1 MTTSSGRAIAAGL
14 LAVTVAA
21 CGTATRA
28 APPEPDAARPA
39 ASPAGVDVEQRRYT
53 DADVRFMQRMIPHHA
68 QALTMASLVPAR
80 ADRDAIRLLAE
91 RIAVS
96 QQDEIAMIRRWLE
109 KRGEEIPPPD
119 AHHGHHGAGQHAA
132 MAGMLSP
139 EELARLEA
147 ARGPEFD
154 RLFLEYMIR
163 HHEGALMMVDELF
176 ASGGAGQEPDIFRI
190 ASEVDA
196 DQRAEIERM
205 RRVLSALSAG
215 ETRR

>member
-1 MTTSSGRAIAAGL
+1 MMTPSGRVLAAGL
-14 LAVTVAA
+14 IATAVAA

-28 APPEPDAARPA
+28 TPA
-39 ASPAGVDVEQRRYT
+39 EAVHTDTPAGASVEQRRYT
-53 DADVRFMQRMIPHHA
+53 EADVRFMQRMIPHHA

-80 ADRDAIRLLAE
+80 ASRDAIRLLAE

-109 KRGEEIPPPD
+109 KRGEEVPPLD
-119 AHHGHHGAGQHAA
+119 AHHGHHGAGGHQHAG
-132 MAGMLSP
+132 MAGMLTAD
-139 EELARLEA
+139 ELARLEA
-147 ARGPEFD
+147 ATGLEFD

-176 ASGGAGQEPDIFRI
+176 ASTGAGQETDVFRI

-205 RRVLSALSAG
+205 RRVLGAISAG